1 MKGLPLA
8 YNRDLQEDKEGFFD
22 TVETLNSTIE
32 VFDGMLESLKFNTEK
47 MQQAACENYTLATDL
62 ADYLTKKRV
71 PFREAH
77 GIVGKLVFL
86 AIGKGKTLH
95 ELDLSDYQNLS
106 PLFEEDVYSITL
118 ESSITARN
126 VPGGTSPKQVERAL
140 KKARRKVNE

>member
-1 MKGLPLA
+1 
-8 YNRDLQEDKEGFFD
+8 
-22 TVETLNSTIE
+22 
-32 VFDGMLESLKFNTEK
+32 MLESITFNTEK
-47 MQQAACENYTLATDL
+47 MQQAAGENYTLATDL
-62 ADYLTKKRV
+62 ADYLAKKRV

-86 AIGKGKTLH
+86 AIGKGKPLH
-95 ELDLSDYQNLS
+95 ELALSDYQNLS